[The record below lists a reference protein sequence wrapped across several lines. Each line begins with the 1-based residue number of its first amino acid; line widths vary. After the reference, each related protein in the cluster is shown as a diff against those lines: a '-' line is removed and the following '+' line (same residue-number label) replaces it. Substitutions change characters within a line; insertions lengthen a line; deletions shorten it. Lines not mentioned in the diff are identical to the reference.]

1 MEINIKLSIN
11 DKKISKL
18 DIKKMLLDVLFNIDV
33 ETTIKHTYTDHE
45 KNNKLILKIKRDNE

>member
-1 MEINIKLSIN
+1 MEINIKLSIS
-11 DKKISKL
+11 DKNISKI

-45 KNNKLILKIKRDNE
+45 KNNKLILKIKRDND